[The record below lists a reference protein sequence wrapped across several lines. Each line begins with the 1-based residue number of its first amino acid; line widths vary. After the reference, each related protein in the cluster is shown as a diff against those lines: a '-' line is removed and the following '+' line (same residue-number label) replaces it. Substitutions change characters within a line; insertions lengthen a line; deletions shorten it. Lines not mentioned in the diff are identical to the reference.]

1 MIYTVTLNPALD
13 YLMYLPCLLPG
24 QISRSGREE
33 LQPGGKGVNVSLILR
48 QLGVE
53 STALGFLAGGTGE
66 LLRSLIEAHGVKTGF
81 LPLPQGMTR
90 INVKLKSGEES
101 EINGRGPDIPPASLQ
116 ALLDRL
122 ADLEAGDT
130 LVLSGSVPPSL
141 PAKVYGKLLEQV
153 ADKGVRTVV
162 DAPGEPL
169 LHALPYRPFLIK
181 PNCRELSDLVGRP
194 LEPTDHVSLL
204 EAARSL
210 QEKGAQNVIVSLAGE
225 GALLVEPDGACHY
238 QAAAKGHL
246 QNSVGA
252 GDSMVAGFLSAYDRL
267 GPKDALRF
275 AAACGA
281 ATAFS
286 PRLATLAEISEI
298 DRQLAQGEN

>member
-24 QISRSGREE
+24 QISRAGREE
-33 LQPGGKGVNVSLILR
+33 LQPGGKGINVSLILR
-48 QLGVE
+48 QLGVV
-53 STALGFLAGGTGE
+53 STALGFLAGGTGA
-66 LLRSLIEAHGVKTGF
+66 LLRSLIEEHGVKTDF
-81 LPLPQGMTR
+81 LSLPQGMTR

-122 ADLEAGDT
+122 SALEEGDT
-130 LVLSGSVPPSL
+130 LILSGSVPPSL
-141 PAKVYGKLLEQV
+141 PTKIYGRLLKQV
-153 ADKGVRTVV
+153 ADKGIRTVV
-162 DAPGEPL
+162 DAAGELL

-181 PNCRELSDLVGRP
+181 PNCRELSELAGRP
-194 LEPTDHVSLL
+194 LDPADHAALL
-204 EAARSL
+204 AAARGL
-210 QEKGAQNVIVSLAGE
+210 QEKGAQNVIVSLGAH
-225 GALLVEPDGACHY
+225 GALLVEPGGTSYY
-238 QAAAKGHL
+238 QEAAQGHL

-252 GDSMVAGFLSAYDRL
+252 GDSMVAGFLTAYDQL

-286 PRLATLAEISEI
+286 PRLATREEI
-298 DRQLAQGEN
+298 DAIYRTL